1 MRKLFVLIA
10 VLGISAS
17 SFASTIYSC
26 GAPVL
31 KGATAGLL
39 APVYS
44 IVITDRGVSGQSVLL
59 NEIVGVGTK
68 APYGRT
74 LLMAPIESFG
84 AECPQYQAGSYIA
97 RFCLVSSGRKG
108 TQRQTQ
114 YNVQLLTT
122 DGASAQCGN

>member
-26 GAPVL
+26 GAPVF

-44 IVITDRGVSGQSVLL
+44 VELTGHTVLL